1 MKLVVQGKCF
11 RTSGSAAPFGQ
22 FENDYGDVASLFN
35 QEIDLPYPNCFFL
48 IEGKEDALLISLSVE
63 GERKS
68 ILLTKGQQQTC
79 RVERNILGVEI
90 TFSLKE

>member
-1 MKLVVQGKCF
+1 MKLLVQGKCF

-22 FENDYGDVASLFN
+22 FENDYGEVAALLDK
-35 QEIDLPYPNCFFL
+35 EMDLPYQGCSFL
-48 IEGKEDALLISLSVE
+48 IESKEDALFICLAVE
-63 GERKS
+63 GEKQN
-68 ILLTKGQQQTC
+68 ILLAKGQQQTC

>member
-22 FENDYGDVASLFN
+22 FENDYGDVASLLKK
-35 QEIDLPYPNCFFL
+35 EIDLPYPGCFFRL
-48 IEGKEDALLISLSVE
+48 EEKEDALLISLNVE
-63 GERKS
+63 GEKKS
-68 ILLTKGQQQTC
+68 ILLTQGQQKTC